1 MHLKTHTLRLRCNW
15 KRPQSRTSTLGDSI
29 PMRGRCGV
37 MLKFRLSKRVDLSAR
52 GLRYAMSATWQPAG
66 GDKVRH
72 TGNLAVH
79 LCKGNY
85 RPKSIK
91 APLHNGVFRTLTGL
105 SMVKVLVHDSMG
117 LVSARLC
124 LNSSRRQEIRRATR
138 AYRDQ
143 YTWQSAL
150 LRGSACSIGCTISVG

>member
-1 MHLKTHTLRLRCNW
+1 
-15 KRPQSRTSTLGDSI
+15 
-29 PMRGRCGV
+29 MRGRCGV

-105 SMVKVLVHDSMG
+105 SMVKVLVHDSMD
-117 LVSARLC
+117 LVLVRLC
-124 LNSSRRQEIRRATR
+124 LKSSRRQEIRRATR
-138 AYRDQ
+138 KNRDQ
-143 YTWQSAL
+143 YTWQCAL
-150 LRGSACSIGCTISVG
+150 LRGSACDIGCAISVG